1 MVLGDAGRVNN
12 YLMVGLAIVASIGI
26 AGIGAGWFILCDI
39 IEGKTNRHTLSTII
53 FSAPA
58 WLTAIVLITIG
69 IAKGPDPTIQP
80 EEPMKT
86 FRTDEDRRVAEHL
99 FHRSMK
105 LLIKHYRNGD
115 SIDKDLIYVINTYEN
130 LNGKVENED
139 DEY

>member
-1 MVLGDAGRVNN
+1 MNA
-12 YLMVGLAIVASIGI
+12 YLCIGLSIV
-26 AGIGAGWFILCDI
+26 AGIGIVGIVWGWFILCDLI
-39 IEGKTNRHTLSTII
+39 DSKIKQPTLSTLI
-53 FSAPA
+53 FSAPV
-58 WLTAIVLITIG
+58 WLTAVVLIIIG
-69 IAKGPDPTIQP
+69 IAKGPDPTTQP

-86 FRTDEDRRVAEHL
+86 FRTDEDRRVAEHM

-105 LLIKHYRNGD
+105 HLIKHYRNGD

>member
-1 MVLGDAGRVNN
+1 MNN
-12 YLMVGLAIVASIGI
+12 YLMAGLTIVASIGV

-53 FSAPA
+53 FFSPL
-58 WLTAIVLITIG
+58 WLTAVVLIGIG
-69 IAKGPDPTIQP
+69 TAKGPDPTTQP

-86 FRTDEDRRVAEHL
+86 FRTDEDRRLAEHM

-105 LLIKHYRNGD
+105 HLIKHYRNDD
-115 SIDKDLIYVINTYEN
+115 SIDKDLIDVINTYEN

-139 DEY
+139 DY